1 MSKDKKSLEITILG
15 NTLEIQCLDENI
27 SYLEDLAFFV
37 DSIMKD
43 ISDRQ
48 SVKKSDLIV
57 AILTCL
63 NIADTLK
70 KESLKNKSD
79 VDNITKLRSTIA
91 SRSSKLIS
99 LIDDTVE

>member
-1 MSKDKKSLEITILG
+1 MSEDKKSLEITILG

-27 SYLEDLAFFV
+27 SYLEELAYFV
-37 DSIMKD
+37 DEVMKD

-48 SVKKSDLIV
+48 NVKKSDLIV

-79 VDNITKLRSTIA
+79 VNNITELRNTIA
-91 SRSSKLIS
+91 LRSSKLIN
-99 LIDDTVE
+99 LIDDTVD

>member
-1 MSKDKKSLEITILG
+1 MSEDKKSLEINILG

-27 SYLEDLAFFV
+27 SYLEELAFFV

-48 SVKKSDLIV
+48 NVKKPDLIV

-63 NIADTLK
+63 NIADSLK

-79 VDNITKLRSTIA
+79 IDNIAELRNTIA
-91 SRSSKLIS
+91 SRSSKLIN